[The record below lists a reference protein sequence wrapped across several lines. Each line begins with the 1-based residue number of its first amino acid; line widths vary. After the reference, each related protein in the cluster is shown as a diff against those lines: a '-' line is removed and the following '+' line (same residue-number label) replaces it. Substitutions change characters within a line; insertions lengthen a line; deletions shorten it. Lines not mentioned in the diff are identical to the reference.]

1 MNTEI
6 EFSPSY
12 SLLTVHLEPDE
23 IITAEPGSMVA
34 KQGVELQTETSGAGV
49 VGGFRRVLGG
59 ESFLVNRFTGGP
71 EGGWVM
77 LAPPAP
83 GDIQER
89 QLVQGADLFIQKGSF
104 LAGSYPVELSSKFQ
118 GFRGVLS
125 GEGLFFLRAYVDES
139 PGKVFF
145 HSYGALR
152 QIVLEPGRELVV
164 DTGHLVAFTGGV
176 DYLVRKVG
184 GGIRSMIGS
193 GEGLVMELSGSG
205 LVWVQTRNLSSLTA
219 WMKSLLKDSDSG

>member
-12 SLLTVHLEPDE
+12 SLLTVYLEPGE
-23 IITAEPGSMVA
+23 SVTAEPGAMVA
-34 KQGVELQTETSGAGV
+34 LLDVELQTEGSGAGI

-59 ESFLVNRFTGGP
+59 ESFLVNRFTGGLG
-71 EGGWVM
+71 GGWVM

-89 QLVQGADLFIQKGSF
+89 RLFPDADLFVQKGAF
-104 LAGSYPVELSSKFQ
+104 LASSGPVELSSKFQ

-125 GEGLFFLRAYVDES
+125 GAGLFFLRAFVERS
-139 PGKVFF
+139 PGTVFF

-152 QIVLEPGRELVV
+152 EIALEPGRQLVV

-176 DYLVRKVG
+176 DYSVRKVG
-184 GGIRSMIGS
+184 GGIRSIIGS
-193 GEGLVMELSGSG
+193 GEGLVMELRGSG
-205 LVWVQTRNLSSLTA
+205 LVWVQTRNLVSLTF
-219 WMKSLLKDSDSG
+219 WMKSLLKDSDSE

>member
-12 SLLTVHLEPDE
+12 SLLTVNLEPGE
-23 IITAEPGSMVA
+23 GITAEPGAMVA
-34 KQGVELQTETSGAGV
+34 QQGVELQTGGSGAGL
-49 VGGFRRVLGG
+49 GGG

-89 QLVQGADLFIQKGSF
+89 ELSPGVDLFIQRGAF
-104 LAGSYPVELSSKFQ
+104 LAGWGPVKLSSKFQ
-118 GFRGVLS
+118 GFRGILS
-125 GEGLFFLRAYVDES
+125 GEGLFFLRAYVERS
-139 PGKVFF
+139 PGTVFF

-152 QIVLEPGRELVV
+152 EIVLEPGRELVV

-176 DYLVRKVG
+176 DYSVGKV
-184 GGIRSMIGS
+184 GGIRSMIGG
-193 GEGLVMELSGSG
+193 GEGLVMHLRGSG
-205 LVWVQTRNLSSLTA
+205 LVWVQTRNLSFLTA
-219 WMKSLLKDSDSG
+219 WVSDLLKDSESL

>member
-6 EFSPSY
+6 EFRPSY
-12 SLLTVHLEPDE
+12 SLLTAYLEPGE
-23 IITAEPGSMVA
+23 RITAEPGAMVA
-34 KQGVELQTETSGAGV
+34 QQGVELQTGGSGVGL

-59 ESFLVNRFTGGP
+59 EAFLVNRFTGGP

-89 QLVQGADLFIQKGSF
+89 ELFPGVDLFIQSGAF
-104 LAGSYPVELSSKFQ
+104 LAGWGPVKLSFKFQ
-118 GFRGVLS
+118 GFRGILS
-125 GEGLFFLRAYVDES
+125 GEGLFFLRAYVERS
-139 PGKVFF
+139 PGTVFF

-152 QIVLEPGRELVV
+152 EIVLEPGRELVV

-176 DYLVRKVG
+176 DYSVGKV
-184 GGIRSMIGS
+184 GGIRSIIGG
-193 GEGLVMELSGSG
+193 GEGLVMHLQGSG
-205 LVWVQTRNLSSLTA
+205 LVWVQTRNLSFLTA
-219 WMKSLLKDSDSG
+219 WVSALLKDSDSL

>member
-12 SLLTVHLEPDE
+12 SLLTVNLEPDE
-23 IITAEPGSMVA
+23 IITAEPGAMVA
-34 KQGVELQTETSGAGV
+34 KQGVELQTEASGAGI

-89 QLVQGADLFIQKGSF
+89 QLVPDQDLFIQKGAF
-104 LAGSYPVELSSKFQ
+104 LAGSYLVELSSKFQ

-139 PGKVFF
+139 PGTVFF

-152 QIVLEPGRELVV
+152 QIVLQPGRELVV

-205 LVWVQTRNLSSLTA
+205 LVWVQTRNLTSLTS
-219 WMKSLLKDSDSG
+219 WMKSLLKKSDSS

>member
-1 MNTEI
+1 
-6 EFSPSY
+6 
-12 SLLTVHLEPDE
+12 
-23 IITAEPGSMVA
+23 
-34 KQGVELQTETSGAGV
+34 
-49 VGGFRRVLGG
+49 
-59 ESFLVNRFTGGP
+59 
-71 EGGWVM
+71 M

-89 QLVQGADLFIQKGSF
+89 QLFPDQDLFIQKGAF

-139 PGKVFF
+139 TGTVFF

-152 QIVLEPGRELVV
+152 EIVLEPGRELVV

-176 DYLVRKVG
+176 DYSVRKVG
-184 GGIRSMIGS
+184 GGYPFHDR
-193 GEGLVMELSGSG
+193 
-205 LVWVQTRNLSSLTA
+205 
-219 WMKSLLKDSDSG
+219 

>member
-12 SLLTVHLEPDE
+12 SLLTVNLEPDE
-23 IITAEPGSMVA
+23 IITAEPGAMVA
-34 KQGVELQTETSGAGV
+34 QQGVELQTETSGAGI
-49 VGGFRRVLGG
+49 VGGFRRVLAG

-89 QLVQGADLFIQKGSF
+89 QLLPDQDLFIQKGSF
-104 LAGSYPVELSSKFQ
+104 LAGSYNVELSSKFQ

-125 GEGLFFLRAYVDES
+125 GEGLFFLRVYVDES
-139 PGKVFF
+139 PGTVFF

-152 QIVLEPGRELVV
+152 QIVLQPGRQLVV

-176 DYLVRKVG
+176 DYSVRNVG
-184 GGIRSMIGS
+184 GGVRSMIGS
-193 GEGLVMELSGSG
+193 GEGLVMEMSGSG
-205 LVWVQTRNLSSLTA
+205 LVWVQTRNLISLTS
-219 WMKSLLKDSDSG
+219 WMKSLIKNSDDA

>member
-12 SLLTVHLEPDE
+12 SLLTVNLEPGE
-23 IITAEPGSMVA
+23 GITAEPGAMVA
-34 KQGVELQTETSGAGV
+34 QQGVDLQTGGSGAGL

-89 QLVQGADLFIQKGSF
+89 ELSPGVDLFIQSGAF
-104 LAGSYPVELSSKFQ
+104 LAGWGPVKLSSKFQ
-118 GFRGVLS
+118 GFRGILS
-125 GEGLFFLRAYVDES
+125 GEGLFFLRAYVERS
-139 PGKVFF
+139 PGTVFF

-152 QIVLEPGRELVV
+152 EIALEPGRELVV

-176 DYLVRKVG
+176 DYSVG
-184 GGIRSMIGS
+184 RVGGIRSIIGG
-193 GEGLVMELSGSG
+193 GEGLVMHLRGSG
-205 LVWVQTRNLSSLTA
+205 LVWVQTRNLSFLTA
-219 WMKSLLKDSDSG
+219 WVSDLLKDSDSL

>member
-12 SLLTVHLEPDE
+12 SLLTVNLEPGE
-23 IITAEPGSMVA
+23 SITAEPGAMVA
-34 KQGVELQTETSGAGV
+34 QQGVELQTGGSGVGV

-59 ESFLVNRFTGGP
+59 ESFLVNRFTGGL

-83 GDIQER
+83 GDIQEY
-89 QLVQGADLFIQKGSF
+89 QLFPGADLFIQRGAF
-104 LAGSYPVELSSKFQ
+104 LAGWSSVKLSSKFQ

-125 GEGLFFLRAYVDES
+125 GEGLFFLRAFAEMS
-139 PGKVFF
+139 PGTVFF

-152 QIVLEPGRELVV
+152 EIALEPGRELVV

-176 DYLVRKVG
+176 DYSIGRV
-184 GGIRSMIGS
+184 GGIRSIIGG
-193 GEGLVMELSGSG
+193 GEGLVMQLRGSGS
-205 LVWVQTRNLSSLTA
+205 VWVQTRNLLSLAA
-219 WMKSLLKDSDSG
+219 WMSSLLKGSDSG

>member
-12 SLLTVHLEPDE
+12 SLLTVHLESGE
-23 IITAEPGSMVA
+23 SVTAEPGAMVA
-34 KQGVELQTETSGAGV
+34 QQGVELQTEGSGSGI

-59 ESFLVNRFTGGP
+59 ESILVNRFTGGMG
-71 EGGWVM
+71 GGWVM

-89 QLVQGADLFIQKGSF
+89 QLVQGADLFVQKGAF
-104 LAGSYPVELSSKFQ
+104 LASWGPVELSSKFQ

-125 GEGLFFLRAYVDES
+125 GEGLFFLRAYVEEL
-139 PGKVFF
+139 PGTVFF

-152 QIVLEPGRELVV
+152 EIALEPGRELVV

-176 DYLVRKVG
+176 DYSVRSVG

-205 LVWVQTRNLSSLTA
+205 LVWVQTRNLSSLTS
-219 WMKSLLKDSDSG
+219 WMSSLLKDSDSG

>member
-12 SLLTVHLEPDE
+12 SLLTVKLEPDE
-23 IITAEPGSMVA
+23 VITAEPGAMVA

-59 ESFLVNRFTGGP
+59 ESFLVNRFIGGP

-89 QLVQGADLFIQKGSF
+89 QLFPDQDLFIQKGAF

-125 GEGLFFLRAYVDES
+125 GEGLFFLRAYVDEF

-219 WMKSLLKDSDSG
+219 WMKSLLKNPDNG

>member
-12 SLLTVHLEPDE
+12 SLLTVNLEPDE

-89 QLVQGADLFIQKGSF
+89 QLVQGADLFIQKGAF
-104 LAGSYPVELSSKFQ
+104 LAGSSPVELSSKFQ

-125 GEGLFFLRAYVDES
+125 GEGLFFLRAYVDEF

-205 LVWVQTRNLSSLTA
+205 LVWVQTRNLSSLTS

>member
-12 SLLTVHLEPDE
+12 SLLTVHLETDE
-23 IITAEPGSMVA
+23 NVAAEPGAMVA
-34 KQGVELQTETSGAGV
+34 KQGVELQTESSGAGI

-89 QLVQGADLFIQKGSF
+89 QLFPDLDLFIQKGAF
-104 LAGSYPVELSSKFQ
+104 LAGCGPVELSSKFQ

-139 PGKVFF
+139 PGTVFF

-152 QIVLEPGRELVV
+152 EIVLEPGRELVV

-176 DYLVRKVG
+176 DYSVRKVG

-193 GEGLVMELSGSG
+193 GEGLVMEMSGSG
-205 LVWVQTRNLSSLTA
+205 LVWVQTRNLSSLTS
-219 WMKSLLKDSDSG
+219 WMKSLLKDSDSS

>member
-12 SLLTVHLEPDE
+12 SLLTVHLETDE
-23 IITAEPGSMVA
+23 SVAAEPGAMVA
-34 KQGVELQTETSGAGV
+34 KQGVELQTESSGAGI

-89 QLVQGADLFIQKGSF
+89 QLFPDLDLFIQKGAF
-104 LAGSYPVELSSKFQ
+104 LAGCGSVELSSKFQ

-139 PGKVFF
+139 PGDGVLPFLR
-145 HSYGALR
+145 SAAGDCLGAW
-152 QIVLEPGRELVV
+152 PG
-164 DTGHLVAFTGGV
+164 A
-176 DYLVRKVG
+176 G
-184 GGIRSMIGS
+184 GGHWTLGGLHRGC
-193 GEGLVMELSGSG
+193 GLLGQEGGG
-205 LVWVQTRNLSSLTA
+205 RYPFH
-219 WMKSLLKDSDSG
+219 DR